1 MRGGRGAA
9 APVASVGS
17 GTPLNGRA
25 KCPTAT
31 AALAASRKLRPL
43 RAMRCV
49 GGGIL
54 ARTHKVLAPQP
65 LSTRSDNELM
75 LQIQAG
81 DLGAFEQLVARYQTM
96 VHGLAMSIL
105 RRPEDAEEATQDAFL
120 KLFRARGS
128 FDPVRALEPWLL
140 RIAGNACRDKLR
152 RRRAAQVPGAR
163 QGGDAGELLL
173 EIPDARSL
181 RDAARQLEDHS
192 VRGELEQLSERV
204 RQPLEL
210 KYLRGFTNQ
219 QIADALGISLSNVK
233 VQLARGKDILASRLQ
248 GVRE

>member
-1 MRGGRGAA
+1 
-9 APVASVGS
+9 
-17 GTPLNGRA
+17 
-25 KCPTAT
+25 
-31 AALAASRKLRPL
+31 
-43 RAMRCV
+43 
-49 GGGIL
+49 
-54 ARTHKVLAPQP
+54 
-65 LSTRSDNELM
+65 M

-81 DLGAFEQLVARYQTM
+81 DLGAFEQLVSRYQTM

-120 KLFRARGS
+120 KLFRARSS
-128 FDPVRALEPWLL
+128 FDAARALEPWLL

-163 QGGDAGELLL
+163 QGAEAAELLL

-219 QIADALGISLSNVK
+219 QIAEALGISLSNVK